1 MMSVEISV
9 CLNAAE
15 GSPRPLLYPLRLT
28 RSGGEPG
35 WCLLVSGAV
44 GGDVRVPRLA
54 GADDRVQLARRAA
67 ASTVCACVGMSLL
80 FSRVFEAS
88 GAPADPDDVRSLT
101 DQYTSSRRPVRQ
113 ASDIQ
118 H

>member
-54 GADDRVQLARRAA
+54 GADDRVQLAQEGGGEHGLRLCRYELVVLPGVRGER
-67 ASTVCACVGMSLL
+67 STG
-80 FSRVFEAS
+80 
-88 GAPADPDDVRSLT
+88 
-101 DQYTSSRRPVRQ
+101 
-113 ASDIQ
+113 
-118 H
+118 